1 MGKVCRSVRQNLIAR
16 CAEGPRDRVPSC
28 HLCGGPLGHLRQ
40 HRGRMPKLAQ
50 TPTACP
56 LPHSLPTAT
65 HLASDIYLT
74 SGANGIELAHCHIAC
89 SLPHSL
95 LTATQL
101 ANGFTDRQLQR
112 LTSCHRACQLSY
124 SSLMMYRSPTAT
136 ELTSLIPIF
145 PPFPQLPPFLC
156 RSYQAAPPQ
165 SSFPTTTTMI

>member
-89 SLPHSL
+89 SLPHTSPAIYSSPAVYSL
-95 LTATQL
+95 PTATQL
-101 ANGFTDRQLQR
+101 ANSLQIANYNG
-112 LTSCHRACQLSY
+112 LPA
-124 SSLMMYRSPTAT
+124 AT
-136 ELTSLIPIF
+136 ELANCHTA
-145 PPFPQLPPFLC
+145 
-156 RSYQAAPPQ
+156 R
-165 SSFPTTTTMI
+165 